1 MRIPSWIKSTAIR
14 AALIGVAVWTAW
26 FVRDRILTSQ
36 RQLAELPQRVILLDQ
51 PEPEEEEPPPEEI
64 DAPEPETVIQEAAP
78 DAPEDIAPALDDS
91 LGLDAEAV
99 AGGDSFGLVAKRGAR
114 ELLATIDDDARRGQE
129 FAFFA
134 STLRQHI
141 QDELEQVTDLRTSN
155 YTAEIAIWIGD
166 GGSIPRAEV
175 RRSSGD
181 ANLDRR
187 LREALVSLR
196 AMAIEPPRQMP
207 QPVRL
212 RISSR
217 GARG

>member
-1 MRIPSWIKSTAIR
+1 MRIPGWIKSTAIR
-14 AALIGVAVWTAW
+14 AALIGVAVWAAW
-26 FVRDRILTSQ
+26 FVRDKILTSQ
-36 RQLAELPQRVILLDQ
+36 RQLAEVPQRVILLDQ
-51 PEPEEEEPPPEEI
+51 PEPEQEEPPPEEI

-78 DAPEDIAPALDDS
+78 DAPEIGPSLDDS

-114 ELLATIDDDARRGQE
+114 ELLATVDDEARRGQE
-129 FAFFA
+129 FTFFA
-134 STLRQHI
+134 SSLRQHI

-155 YTAEIAIWIGD
+155 YTAEIAIWITGD
-166 GGSIPRAEV
+166 GSIPRAEV

-181 ANLDRR
+181 ANVDRL
-187 LREALVSLR
+187 LREALISLR
-196 AMAIEPPRQMP
+196 AMTIEPPRDMP